1 MLCGAGTGSR
11 SSGKKRVWEMRQ
23 SRTGTGA
30 LVHLPGLGGGGK
42 RGGGGGIGDF
52 SRWWFSIVNKNLFW
66 GVGTEARVKEPQ
78 LGVVDG

>member
-30 LVHLPGLGGGGK
+30 LLHLPGVGLGAEGD
-42 RGGGGGIGDF
+42 GGIGDF
-52 SRWWFSIVNKNLFW
+52 SRWWFSVVDKNLFW
-66 GVGTEARVKEPQ
+66 GVGTEARLKGPQ